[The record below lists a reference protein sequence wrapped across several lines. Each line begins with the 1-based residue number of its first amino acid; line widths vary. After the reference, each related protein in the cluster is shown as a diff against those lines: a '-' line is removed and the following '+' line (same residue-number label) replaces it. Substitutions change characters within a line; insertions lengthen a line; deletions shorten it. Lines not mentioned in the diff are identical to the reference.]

1 MQRIGH
7 AFLLALAGALGL
19 TGAAHAIYVG
29 RETQTVPV
37 ARLAANLERDLAADP
52 KNADTHLKL
61 ARLYGM
67 AYSVNADE
75 VPVSTGPGGLGTPRT
90 SEEVW
95 FGHEPDLVPYGRRG
109 ARQTRSAASREYL
122 QKSLTHYK
130 AAVDLNP
137 ESLTARLGYGWTLE
151 ATGDKPAALGE
162 YRKVIEKAWPK
173 EETTRATVPGQ
184 RFYTAETAGYLI
196 PLLDPVK
203 DAKER
208 AELERRLQHLARIP
222 RAITPIAIPLIDEL
236 PVRKLVDLD
245 AAVLFDADGSGFRR
259 QWTWISPQAAWL
271 VYDAPQKGR
280 ILSALQW
287 FGDVTF
293 WLFWNNGYE
302 ALAAL
307 DDDRNGELKNREL
320 RYLALWRDVNSN
332 GISEPGEV
340 QTLSH
345 YGIDALSCRYT
356 RGDGIL
362 IAAQSQRGVRF
373 ESGQTRPSYD
383 VILRTAISVSSPD

>member
-1 MQRIGH
+1 MHRTGH
-7 AFLLALAGALGL
+7 ALHLALAGVLGL
-19 TGAAHAIYVG
+19 TGAVSGIYV
-29 RETQTVPV
+29 RHETQTVPV

-75 VPVSTGPGGLGTPRT
+75 VPVSAGIGGVGSPRG

-95 FGHEPDLVPYGRRG
+95 FGHEPDLVPYAGRGVGKTRG
-109 ARQTRSAASREYL
+109 AASREYL

-130 AAVDLNP
+130 AALALNP

-151 ATGDKPAALGE
+151 ATGDKPAAVAE
-162 YRKVIEKAWPK
+162 YRKVVEEAWPK
-173 EETTRATVPGQ
+173 EQNTRATVPGQ

-208 AELERRLQHLARIP
+208 TELERRLQHLARIP
-222 RAITPIAIPLIDEL
+222 RAITPIAIPLVDDL

-259 QWTWISPQAAWL
+259 QWTWIAPQAGWL
-271 VYDAPQKGR
+271 VYDAPQKGQ
-280 ILSALQW
+280 ISSALQW
-287 FGDVTF
+287 FGNVTF

-307 DDDRNGELKNREL
+307 DDDGDGELKNREL
-320 RYLALWRDVNSN
+320 RYLALWRDVNGN

-340 QTLSH
+340 HPLSRH
-345 YGIDALSCRYT
+345 GIVGLSCRYT
-356 RGDGIL
+356 RGDGLL

-373 ESGQTRPSYD
+373 ESGKTRPSYD